1 MAIKHSRFSI
11 RRLGLA
17 LSACAAL
24 SPALSSAQNAPAEA
38 PLKVGFVYVS
48 PVSEA
53 GWTHQHDQGRK
64 QMQAALGSKV
74 ATTFVEN
81 VAEGADAERVIRDL
95 AQTGHKLIFTT
106 SFGYMNPTEKVAK
119 EFPQTV
125 FMHASGYKSS
135 ANMGNYNARFY
146 EARYVTGVIAGK
158 MSKSG
163 QVGYVAAFPIP
174 EVMQGI
180 NAFTMGL
187 RSVNPKA
194 QVRVVWVNTWFD
206 PVKEREAANALVS
219 QGADIL
225 THHTDS
231 TAVAQAAQEKGV
243 QVMGYHTDI
252 SKLAPKAHLA
262 AATHH
267 WGKYY
272 TQVTQSVLNGSWK
285 TAQVWGGTKDGFVR
299 VEGFHANLPA
309 DVKKLALG
317 IEAEIASGKRH
328 PFQGPI
334 TTQDGVLKQR
344 VGTTMN
350 DQDMNGMNYFV
361 QGVVGTLPKK

>member
-1 MAIKHSRFSI
+1 MAFKHSRFTS
-11 RRLGLA
+11 RRWLHALAVVTFAPTLA
-17 LSACAAL
+17 L
-24 SPALSSAQNAPAEA
+24 AQATDKATPM
-38 PLKVGFVYVS
+38 KVGFVYVT

-53 GWTHQHDQGRK
+53 GWTRQHDEGRK
-64 QMQAALGSKV
+64 QMQAALGNKV
-74 ATTFVEN
+74 STTFVEN

-125 FMHASGYKSS
+125 FMHASGYKSA

-180 NAFTMGL
+180 NAFTMGM

-194 QVRVVWVNTWFD
+194 QVKVVWVNTWFD
-206 PVKEREAANALVS
+206 PVKEREAANVLIS
-219 QGADIL
+219 QGVDIV

-243 QVMGYHTDI
+243 HVMGYHTDI

-267 WGKYY
+267 WGSYY
-272 TQVTQSVLNGSWK
+272 TQVTQSVLNNTWK
-285 TAQVWGGTKDGFVR
+285 TAQVWGGTKEGFVR
-299 VEGFHANLPA
+299 VE
-309 DVKKLALG
+309 VKKLAQTV
-317 IEAEIASGKRH
+317 EAEIASGKRH
-328 PFQGPI
+328 PFQGPV

-344 VGTTMN
+344 VGTAMN
-350 DQDMNGMNYFV
+350 DQEMNGMNYFV

>member
-1 MAIKHSRFSI
+1 MAFKHSRFTS
-11 RRLGLA
+11 RRFLLA
-17 LSACAAL
+17 LSAVAL
-24 SPALSSAQNAPAEA
+24 APAIA
-38 PLKVGFVYVS
+38 LAQTTDKSTPMKVGFVYVS

-53 GWTHQHDQGRK
+53 GWTHQHDVGRK
-64 QMQAALGSKV
+64 QMQAALGNKV

-125 FMHASGYKSS
+125 FMHASGYKSA

-180 NAFTMGL
+180 NAFAMGM

-194 QVRVVWVNTWFD
+194 QVKVVWVNTWFD
-206 PVKEREAANALVS
+206 PVKEREAANALIS

-243 QVMGYHTDI
+243 HVMGYHTDI

-272 TQVTQSVLNGSWK
+272 TEVTQSVLNNTWK
-285 TAQVWGGTKDGFVR
+285 AAQIWGGTKEGFVR
-299 VEGFHANLPA
+299 VEGFNASMPVE
-309 DVKKLALG
+309 VKKLAQAV
-317 IEAEIASGKRH
+317 EAEIASGKRH
-328 PFQGPI
+328 PFQGPV
-334 TTQDGVLKQR
+334 TTQEGVLKQR
-344 VGTTMN
+344 VGTAMGDQEMN
-350 DQDMNGMNYFV
+350 SMNYFV

>member
-1 MAIKHSRFSI
+1 MAFKHSRFTP
-11 RRLGLA
+11 RRWLLA
-17 LSACAAL
+17 LAA
-24 SPALSSAQNAPAEA
+24 AAFAPAIAVAQA
-38 PLKVGFVYVS
+38 PDKASPMKVGFVYVS

-53 GWTHQHDQGRK
+53 GWTHQHDEGRK
-64 QMQAALGSKV
+64 QMQAALGNKV

-125 FMHASGYKSS
+125 FMHASGYKSA

-180 NAFTMGL
+180 NAFTMGM

-194 QVRVVWVNTWFD
+194 QVKVVWVNTWFD
-206 PVKEREAANALVS
+206 PVKEREAANALIS
-219 QGADIL
+219 QGVDIL

-231 TAVAQAAQEKGV
+231 TAVAQLAQEKGAY
-243 QVMGYHTDI
+243 VMGYHTDI

-262 AATHH
+262 AGTHH

-272 TQVTQSVLNGSWK
+272 TQVTQSVLGNTWK
-285 TAQVWGGTKDGFVR
+285 TSQIWGGTKEGFVR
-299 VEGFHANLPA
+299 VEGFNASVPA
-309 DVKKLALG
+309 EVKKLAQAV
-317 IEAEIASGKRH
+317 EADIASGKRH
-328 PFQGPI
+328 PFQGPV

-350 DQDMNGMNYFV
+350 DQEMNGMNYFV